1 MLQSFD
7 RRFEKNH
14 DYETEYL
21 KILYYDLRPNY
32 KEVYK
37 SYQYNRLCT
46 IVQGTKHV
54 KINNGDEFDYSTS
67 DFILLPPNS
76 SVDMEIK
83 DPTIA
88 IVYEISDKLID
99 DTRKK
104 IQLNH
109 DVDFKQNDSNIIRE
123 KLYSIEMPVKRI
135 NQICM
140 SSDPNRAFLVDLCS
154 QELVYD
160 LLKKHY
166 IKTDQT
172 DPVAYA
178 ISRIMDNLYNSQFT
192 LKEIAAEL
200 KISSSALVTI
210 FKRKTGYT
218 PKEYQNIVK
227 LKIAVHK
234 LKEKSVT
241 EVCFDLGF
249 ENISYFI
256 KLFKAYYGETPKQY
270 ALKCREM

>member
-21 KILYYDLRPNY
+21 KILYYDLKADY

-46 IVQGTKHV
+46 IAQGTKHV
-54 KINNGDEFDYSTS
+54 KINNGQEFDYTTS

-83 DPTIA
+83 NHTIA

-104 IQLNH
+104 IQLNY
-109 DVDFKQNDSNIIRE
+109 DVDFKKDDTNIIRE
-123 KLYSIEMPVKRI
+123 KLKMIETPVKRI
-135 NQICM
+135 NNICM
-140 SSDPNRAFLVDLCS
+140 SSDPNKPFLVDLYS

-160 LLKKHY
+160 LMKKHY
-166 IKTDQT
+166 ITINHS
-172 DPVAYA
+172 DPVEYT
-178 ISRIMDNLYNSQFT
+178 ISKIMDNIDNSQFT

-200 KISSSALVTI
+200 NLSPSSLVTI
-210 FKRKTGYT
+210 FKKKTGYT

-227 LKIAVHK
+227 LKLSIHR
-234 LKEKSVT
+234 LKDKSVT
-241 EVCFDLGF
+241 EVCYDLGF

-256 KLFKAYYGETPKQY
+256 KIFKAYYGVTPKQY
-270 ALKCREM
+270 ALRFKNS